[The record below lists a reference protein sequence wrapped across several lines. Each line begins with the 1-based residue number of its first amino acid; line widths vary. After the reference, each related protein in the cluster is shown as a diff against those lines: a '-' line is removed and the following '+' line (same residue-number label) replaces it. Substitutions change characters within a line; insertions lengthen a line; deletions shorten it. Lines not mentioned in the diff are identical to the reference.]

1 MNIHKDLQPRELVAM
16 LERQQKIRQDVV
28 IPMTALKCRGGNAYV
43 NLPSGSKLRNDL
55 AGLGV
60 TIQGGE
66 APEMEI
72 TQTAFAH
79 LAEKL
84 QIPLKYLERCM
95 KDSVPL
101 FDHNINYW
109 TARGDKEKLLIR
121 TWLDEGGEPAI
132 LRAVLSDS
140 YKMIDNLDIL
150 LAATEAV
157 QSMGIEVK
165 FDPSDLS
172 EKGMYLR
179 VIAPTIEKR
188 AAKLL
193 EGYRFRPGDR
203 GQSGYRGDGICTGL
217 ILRNSEVGH
226 AAFSIAPRL
235 VIGACANGIIYTD
248 EMFRHVHLGAKM
260 DESVITWS
268 DETKRRNGQV
278 IISQIRDAV
287 RKFLSPDF
295 LGQMIGKLEATK
307 EVEITNI
314 QATLVNAGTMLGI
327 SEEKK
332 AELLKFFTQGG
343 DTSGFGLVQALTYAS
358 HSSAPEERWAIEGGA
373 IKVAQPSVLRRID
386 VPKVLKVKDL
396 PAISEQ

>member
-1 MNIHKDLQPRELVAM
+1 MLQK
-16 LERQQKIRQDVV
+16 QQALKQDVV
-28 IPMTALKCRGGNAYV
+28 VPMTALKSRGGKAYV
-43 NLPSGSKLRNDL
+43 NLPSGNRLRRDL
-55 AGLGV
+55 EGLGV
-60 TIQGGE
+60 TFQEGE
-66 APEMEI
+66 APDMDI
-72 TQTAFAH
+72 SQTAFGH
-79 LAEKL
+79 LADKL

-95 KDSVPL
+95 RDSVPL
-101 FDHNINYW
+101 FDHNVNYW
-109 TARGDKEKLLIR
+109 TARGGNERLLLR
-121 TWLDEGGEPAI
+121 TWLDEGGEPSQ

-157 QSMGIEVK
+157 QSMGIDVK

-235 VIGACANGIIYTD
+235 VVGACANGIIYTD

-260 DESVITWS
+260 DESVIQWS
-268 DETKRRNGQV
+268 AETKRRNGQV

-295 LGQMIGKLEATK
+295 LGQMIGKLEAAK
-307 EVEITNI
+307 DVEITNI
-314 QATLVNAGTMLGI
+314 QATLANAGTMLGI

-332 AELLKFFTQGG
+332 ADLLRFFTQGG
-343 DTSGFGLVQALTYAS
+343 DTSGFGLVQALTYAA
-358 HSSAPEERWAIEGGA
+358 HSAAPEERWAIEGGA
-373 IKVAQPSVLRRID
+373 VKVAQPSVLRRID
-386 VPKVLKVKDL
+386 VPKILKVKEL